1 MLQFLI
7 KSSKKLFLR
16 YVMSLLKNSIWP
28 LIQTWILCYNMSTV
42 DLTANISQWENMLYY
57 ITLHY
62 NYIFFQFC
70 SYMKEVIF
78 VFKHILL
85 INSTLTYNT
94 ELLIHDTRIG
104 NQVVRTYFNPYLLS
118 HYTKVVT
125 LNPVHGEMYSIQHY
139 VIKLVSDRSVVFSGF
154 LHQ

>member
-1 MLQFLI
+1 
-7 KSSKKLFLR
+7 
-16 YVMSLLKNSIWP
+16 
-28 LIQTWILCYNMSTV
+28 
-42 DLTANISQWENMLYY
+42 MLYY

-94 ELLIHDTRIG
+94 ELLIHDTK
-104 NQVVRTYFNPYLLS
+104 LLE
-118 HYTKVVT
+118 
-125 LNPVHGEMYSIQHY
+125 LISIP
-139 VIKLVSDRSVVFSGF
+139 IC
-154 LHQ
+154 